1 MPSAFRGLSPACRA
15 GVTIAPTCII
25 QSFQAQGSPR
35 RTSRCPPRSKS
46 GMDAQRGT
54 NGASC
59 VMPHLAPP
67 PTPGPQQTGPTTA
80 SRMRFDP
87 SISSEVSACGSE
99 TSCLPVVA
107 LRLILQRGEEKRLGL
122 EAPRAGGGRRREGKE
137 AAGGWLTLSASR
149 RSQEAAGS
157 FLLPANAREGYEL
170 LKKAIRATA
179 CRGQV

>member
-1 MPSAFRGLSPACRA
+1 M
-15 GVTIAPTCII
+15 
-25 QSFQAQGSPR
+25 
-35 RTSRCPPRSKS
+35 
-46 GMDAQRGT
+46 
-54 NGASC
+54 
-59 VMPHLAPP
+59 MPHLAPP

-122 EAPRAGGGRRREGKE
+122 EAPRAGGGRQREGKE

-170 LKKAIRATA
+170 LKKSIRATA